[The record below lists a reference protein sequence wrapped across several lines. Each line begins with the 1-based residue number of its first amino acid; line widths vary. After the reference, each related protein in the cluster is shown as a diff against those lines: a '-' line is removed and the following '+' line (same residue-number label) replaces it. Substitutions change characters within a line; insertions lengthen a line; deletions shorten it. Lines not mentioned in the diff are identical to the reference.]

1 MANES
6 AKKFSNVDCRVSE
19 EARGAVLFA
28 CQGILKV
35 ALFSDSPSHYYN
47 STHGSGS
54 LAVQSAAADHTQKW

>member
-47 STHGSGS
+47 STHGSSGS
-54 LAVQSAAADHTQKW
+54 LAVQSAAADHTQK